1 MTIRR
6 FDATPWIDDGEARV
20 MFEVSPSGA
29 WVSYDDHAA
38 AIAAM
43 TERAERAEKERDSL
57 TASII
62 SACTGS
68 GCLNPH
74 ELRAALDRTHKRAT
88 NAEKE
93 NAVLRAECE
102 ASRNAFVHV
111 RGCWIR
117 MADNPGE
124 GLFSGENTEAML
136 AYRAATDAAGALKG
150 VE

>member
-1 MTIRR
+1 MKTIRR
-6 FDATPWIDDGEARV
+6 YDGHLVPQDDG
-20 MFEVSPSGA
+20 G

-38 AIAAM
+38 VLDYKLSEASKELAGVL
-43 TERAERAEKERDSL
+43 ERLYRAEKDRDSL

-93 NAVLRAECE
+93 NAVLRAECDAWREFE
-102 ASRNAFVHV
+102 AEAEERSWSKAWPVHAD
-111 RGCWIR
+111 WI
-117 MADNPGE
+117 ADAQN
-124 GLFSGENTEAML
+124 
-136 AYRAATDAAGALKG
+136 ATDAAGALKG